1 MKRLSV
7 LSLLWL
13 LMAAMPLHAESI
25 RGEVKD
31 ALTGEPLTGAT
42 VAVLGSDLTVLSV
55 VNEGGTA
62 TPAAAVAD
70 IDGRFLLQNIPTGRY
85 TVEARCMGFE
95 TEQQVEVLVAGRH
108 EIVLSFNLREKT
120 SQMTEVTVKPVVNK
134 SRPLNP
140 TALAGAQMISV
151 EEAQRFGGTM
161 DDIGR
166 VVRRYVGTTG
176 SESNSGISTHGN
188 APSMTMYRLEGV
200 EVPAPAHFDN
210 MAHGVGDISSL
221 HTNLI
226 ANSDYYTAAAPAE
239 FGNTLGGVMDLQLRN
254 GNLSKYEHSV
264 KLSTMG
270 LDLNSEGPI
279 SKEKG
284 FSYLI
289 AYRYGLTKLAN
300 DIGLGILDGDQ
311 GDYQD
316 LAFKLNFPLRRATI
330 SVWGLGAWDHGYM
343 EWSGYEN
350 QWHTLYD
357 QNDFN
362 SRLNTTTGGAT
373 IDASPGNGWRLKAN
387 LTASLRNFRA
397 EDRYVIFADDGTLL
411 TNENR
416 HEKTWAEP
424 TPFTNLRFNTTWLT
438 ASMAAQKRFSPVYL
452 LKFGASE
459 RHIIYDQT
467 LCISPSLFTGTMVPV
482 AEADRSL
489 EQVDAYASNFLR
501 LGRWTLN
508 AGLHLSGWS
517 LSNDWTL
524 QPRISA
530 EWKPAEAHTLSAG
543 YGMTT
548 RTETLDT
555 YFSVPGNQDLDP
567 MRSHQLVLNYKWQI
581 KDDLHFSAEAWG
593 EWQTSLP
600 VSPTGTFSSINRR
613 LYFLT
618 DRLVNEGE
626 GRGYGISAGVEQ
638 HMRDGLYW
646 LLNGSV
652 FKNEYRAVDG
662 IWRPTLFDR
671 GWAVNVACGK
681 EWSWKRSILSVN
693 LAASIM
699 GGMRQS
705 PFDEAGSAAM
715 YAAGSPYVAYDDFHA
730 MSERTDAVHD
740 LSLNIS
746 YRLHGKRIDHIL
758 GLDFMNIIGYEEP
771 LQDYYNYHTLRVNT
785 ITSCYSIPNISYAIV
800 F

>member
-1 MKRLSV
+1 
-7 LSLLWL
+7 
-13 LMAAMPLHAESI
+13 
-25 RGEVKD
+25 
-31 ALTGEPLTGAT
+31 
-42 VAVLGSDLTVLSV
+42 
-55 VNEGGTA
+55 
-62 TPAAAVAD
+62 
-70 IDGRFLLQNIPTGRY
+70 
-85 TVEARCMGFE
+85 
-95 TEQQVEVLVAGRH
+95 
-108 EIVLSFNLREKT
+108 
-120 SQMTEVTVKPVVNK
+120 
-134 SRPLNP
+134 
-140 TALAGAQMISV
+140 
-151 EEAQRFGGTM
+151 
-161 DDIGR
+161 
-166 VVRRYVGTTG
+166 
-176 SESNSGISTHGN
+176 
-188 APSMTMYRLEGV
+188 
-200 EVPAPAHFDN
+200 
-210 MAHGVGDISSL
+210 
-221 HTNLI
+221 
-226 ANSDYYTAAAPAE
+226 
-239 FGNTLGGVMDLQLRN
+239 
-254 GNLSKYEHSV
+254 
-264 KLSTMG
+264 
-270 LDLNSEGPI
+270 
-279 SKEKG
+279 
-284 FSYLI
+284 
-289 AYRYGLTKLAN
+289 
-300 DIGLGILDGDQ
+300 
-311 GDYQD
+311 
-316 LAFKLNFPLRRATI
+316 
-330 SVWGLGAWDHGYM
+330 
-343 EWSGYEN
+343 
-350 QWHTLYD
+350 
-357 QNDFN
+357 
-362 SRLNTTTGGAT
+362 
-373 IDASPGNGWRLKAN
+373 
-387 LTASLRNFRA
+387 
-397 EDRYVIFADDGTLL
+397 
-411 TNENR
+411 
-416 HEKTWAEP
+416 
-424 TPFTNLRFNTTWLT
+424 
-438 ASMAAQKRFSPVYL
+438 
-452 LKFGASE
+452 
-459 RHIIYDQT
+459 
-467 LCISPSLFTGTMVPV
+467 
-482 AEADRSL
+482 
-489 EQVDAYASNFLR
+489 
-501 LGRWTLN
+501 
-508 AGLHLSGWS
+508 
-517 LSNDWTL
+517 
-524 QPRISA
+524 
-530 EWKPAEAHTLSAG
+530 
-543 YGMTT
+543 MTT

-581 KDDLHFSAEAWG
+581 KDNLHFSAEAWG